1 MGKRHGSEGLRARSE
16 LGQAITISIC
26 IPAHPNDETLLV
38 IESPQLSAQF
48 TCEMDRMWRGAELGI
63 TPHIQRKLDRQQIR
77 CCDGKAQ
84 QT

>member
-26 IPAHPNDETLLV
+26 LPAHPKDETLLI
-38 IESPQLSAQF
+38 IESPQLAAQF
-48 TCEMDRMWRGAELGI
+48 TSEMDRMWRGAELGI